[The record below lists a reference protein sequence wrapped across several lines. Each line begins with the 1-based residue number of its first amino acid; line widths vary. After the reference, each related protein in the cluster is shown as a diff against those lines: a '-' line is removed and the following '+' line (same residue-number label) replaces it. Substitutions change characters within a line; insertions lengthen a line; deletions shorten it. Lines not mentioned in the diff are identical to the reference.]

1 MGNHLLPPNA
11 TSQERAVSATLS
23 RTDAISVPIC
33 ELWRPQECP
42 ARLLPW
48 LAWALS
54 VDEWDEQ
61 WSEVQKRNAID
72 ASVYLHRHKGTP
84 AAVQRAVDLVFND
97 AEVQEWFDY
106 GGQPFHFRVI
116 SEGAFTSERDYQR
129 LIRLIE
135 SAKNARSWLEAIVIR
150 SRITQEITL
159 ATATVQGNRT
169 WMGPRPATPQ
179 SEPSTPKHGIAQH
192 NAARCRISPWQ
203 LRLAIGVAATAQAT
217 SYHDYCHITLFT
229 NRG

>member
-1 MGNHLLPPNA
+1 MANHLLPPNA
-11 TSQERAVSATLS
+11 TPQERAVSETLS
-23 RTDAISVPIC
+23 RTDTISVPIRA
-33 ELWRPQECP
+33 LWRPYDCP
-42 ARLLPW
+42 ERLLPW

-61 WSEVQKRNAID
+61 WSEAQKRNAID

-84 AAVQRAVDLVFND
+84 AAVQRAVDLIFEE
-97 AEVQEWFDY
+97 AEVQEWFHY
-106 GGQPFHFRVI
+106 GGQPFHFRVV

-150 SRITQEITL
+150 SRITQVITL

-179 SEPSTPKHGIAQH
+179 SEPSTSKHGNAQH
-192 NAARCRISPWQ
+192 TANRYRVAPWQ
-203 LRLAIGVAATAQAT
+203 LRIAIGYAARAQAT
-217 SYHDYCHITLFT
+217 AYHDYRHIII
-229 NRG
+229 RG

>member
-1 MGNHLLPPNA
+1 MANHLLPPNA
-11 TSQERAVSATLS
+11 TPQERAVSETLS
-23 RTDAISVPIC
+23 RTDTINVPIRA
-33 ELWRPQECP
+33 LWRPYDCP
-42 ARLLPW
+42 ERLLPW

-61 WSEVQKRNAID
+61 WSEAQKRNAID

-84 AAVQRAVDLVFND
+84 AAVQRAVDLIFEE
-97 AEVQEWFDY
+97 AEVQEWFHY
-106 GGQPFHFRVI
+106 GGQPFHFRVV

-159 ATATVQGNRT
+159 ATATVQGVHTR
-169 WMGPRPATPQ
+169 MGPRPATPRITP
-179 SEPSTPKHGIAQH
+179 SEFNTSSVQH
-192 NAARCRISPWQ
+192 SASRVRISPWQ
-203 LRLAIGVAATAQAT
+203 LRLVMGEAATAHSTA
-217 SYHDYCHITLFT
+217 YHEHRHITV
-229 NRG
+229 RG

>member
-1 MGNHLLPPNA
+1 MANHLLPPNSTA
-11 TSQERAVSATLS
+11 TERAISSTLS
-23 RTDAISVPIC
+23 RTDSINVPIRA
-33 ELWRPQECP
+33 LWRPQECP

-84 AAVQRAVDLVFND
+84 AAVQRAVDLIFDD
-97 AEVQEWFDY
+97 AEVQEWFNY
-106 GGQPFHFRVI
+106 GGQPFHFRVV

-150 SRITQEITL
+150 SRITQAITL
-159 ATATVQGNRT
+159 ATATAQGVHTR
-169 WMGPRPATPQ
+169 MGPRPATPRNAP
-179 SEPSTPKHGIAQH
+179 SEINTGSAQH
-192 NAARCRISPWQ
+192 CASRVRVSPWQ
-203 LRLAIGVAATAQAT
+203 LRLMMGEAAIAHTTA
-217 SYHDYCHITLFT
+217 YHEHRHITV
-229 NRG
+229 RG

>member
-1 MGNHLLPPNA
+1 MANHLLPPNA
-11 TSQERAVSATLS
+11 TPQERAVSESLS
-23 RTDAISVPIC
+23 RTDTINVPIRA
-33 ELWRPQECP
+33 LWRPYDCP
-42 ARLLPW
+42 ERLLPW

-61 WSEVQKRNAID
+61 WSDTQKRNAID

-84 AAVQRAVDLVFND
+84 AAVQRAVDLIFDD
-97 AEVQEWFDY
+97 AEVQEWFNY
-106 GGQPFHFRVI
+106 GGQPFHFRVV

-159 ATATVQGNRT
+159 ATATAQGVHTR
-169 WMGPRPATPQ
+169 MGPRPATPKIT
-179 SEPSTPKHGIAQH
+179 PSAFNTSVAQH
-192 NAARCRISPWQ
+192 HATRVRIATWQ
-203 LRLAIGVAATAQAT
+203 LRLAIRDASTAHSTA
-217 SYHDYCHITLFT
+217 YHEHRHITV
-229 NRG
+229 RG

>member
-1 MGNHLLPPNA
+1 MANHLLPPNA
-11 TSQERAVSATLS
+11 TATERAISSTLS
-23 RTDAISVPIC
+23 RADSINVPIRA
-33 ELWRPQECP
+33 LWRPYDCP
-42 ARLLPW
+42 ERLLPW

-61 WSEVQKRNAID
+61 WSEAQKRNAID

-84 AAVQRAVDLVFND
+84 AAVQRAVDLIFDD
-97 AEVQEWFDY
+97 AEVEEWFTY
-106 GGQPFHFRVI
+106 GGQPFHFRVV

-150 SRITQEITL
+150 SRITQAIIL
-159 ATATVQGNRT
+159 ATVTVQGNRT

-179 SEPSTPKHGIAQH
+179 STPSELTPGTASHYAAHYRIA
-192 NAARCRISPWQ
+192 PWQ
-203 LRLAIGVAATAQAT
+203 LRLVMGESATAQAT
-217 SYHDYCHITLFT
+217 AFHDYRHLTLFT
-229 NRG
+229 T